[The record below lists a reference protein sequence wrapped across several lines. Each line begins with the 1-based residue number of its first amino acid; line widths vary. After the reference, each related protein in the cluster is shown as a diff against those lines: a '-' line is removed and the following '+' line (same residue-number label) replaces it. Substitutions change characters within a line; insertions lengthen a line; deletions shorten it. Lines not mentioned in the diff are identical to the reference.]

1 MSEMLTRSSGSWAW
15 LTVGALA
22 LGGYLIVVAPA
33 ERKLQEIR
41 AQAHDLYDL
50 AIRNEHLLRGAAG
63 LSAARDRVAV
73 DVARLAGQRGAGS
86 ATLRTLQ
93 MLQREGS
100 RAHVTIGSLAP
111 DAPDSTAQ
119 NGSEDVTI
127 AMRGTYR
134 NVLSAIADVSRHDV
148 LLEVSGATLATAE
161 AGADEIDATLHAT
174 LYYRLDA
181 LAKEKHDETLEPH

>member
-1 MSEMLTRSSGSWAW
+1 MSETLSRSSGSWAW
-15 LTVGALA
+15 LIVGGLA
-22 LGGYLIVVAPA
+22 LGGYFIGVAPA
-33 ERKLQEIR
+33 ERKMQEIR

-50 AIRNEHLLRGAAG
+50 AIRNEHLLRGATG
-63 LSAARDRVAV
+63 LSAARERVAI

-100 RAHVTIGSLAP
+100 LAHVTIGGLSP
-111 DAPDSTAQ
+111 DAPDSGAQ

-148 LLEVSGATLATAE
+148 LARGF
-161 AGADEIDATLHAT
+161 GRDA
-174 LYYRLDA
+174 RNGRRRRG
-181 LAKEKHDETLEPH
+181 

>member
-1 MSEMLTRSSGSWAW
+1 MSEMLTRPSGGWAW

-33 ERKLQEIR
+33 ERKLQEIG

-100 RAHVTIGSLAP
+100 RAHVTIGGLAP

-181 LAKEKHDETLEPH
+181 LAKEKHDEIPEPH